1 MRSFLGAAVVV
12 ILSVLLVAR
21 SSGAEPPPPSETK
34 ELKPAIEALKNKPSA
49 RAALASARWYV
60 EVLGGE
66 TVSVYVGGTPET
78 VAFGAIVPAESEIA
92 GRDCGPLTP
101 KELKAASAILA
112 EFGEQLPLTLRAY
125 TLGSQGKKDEGAQL
139 FASWVEGQMPLGACP
154 GEHPSTSARRIA
166 QMSFGL
172 RCVEKFS
179 PRRDVTKL
187 KLLIK
192 RAEECANTNHAVG

>member
-1 MRSFLGAAVVV
+1 
-12 ILSVLLVAR
+12 VLLVAR
-21 SSGAEPPPPSETK
+21 SSGAEAPPPSETK
-34 ELKPAIEALKNKPSA
+34 PLKPAIEALKNKPSA

-66 TVSVYVGGTPET
+66 SVSVYVGGTPET
-78 VAFGAIVPAESEIA
+78 IAYGAVGPAEAEIA
-92 GRDCGPLTP
+92 NRDCGPLTP

-125 TLGSQGKKDEGAQL
+125 TLGSQGKTDEGAQL
-139 FASWVEGQMPLGACP
+139 FASWVEGQMPLGPCP
-154 GEHPSTSARRIA
+154 GEHPLTSGRRIR

-172 RCVEKFS
+172 RCVEKFA
-179 PRRDVTKL
+179 PKRDVSKL